1 MDGALTQ
8 TRTSLRSLNAR
19 SRVLGLEPLSIYLV
33 GVSALGIVM
42 LAVMT
47 VSRGAEFLDSAPR
60 GFWVFALFVV
70 LCELVRIKILGR
82 AEEITSATSFVFAA
96 LLAFGTAPAALAQSA
111 ASITADAVGR
121 KPALRSAFNLGHQM
135 VAVAASGAVLTL
147 LSDLPRGDQLQP
159 FTAQDFPVIA
169 ASAAAYFL
177 VNYLLAG
184 IASALSARAPV
195 VERLRGDF
203 GFQVLTAAVFLSL
216 APLIVVAARFDLL
229 TLSLL
234 VLPLIAI
241 YKGGRDALLTE
252 YQALHDGLTD
262 LPNRMLFR
270 DRLQQAIAAGRR
282 GGRSVAVLL
291 MDLDHFKEIN
301 DTLGH
306 RHGDLLLEQIG
317 PRLQAELRESD
328 TVARM
333 GGDEFAV
340 LLPNSSAAAAGRVA
354 QKLLEALQPAFVVN
368 GLTLEVTASIGISC
382 SPAHGDDVDTLLQQA
397 DVAMFLAKETHSG
410 YELYSPERDHYS
422 PDRLALAGEMR
433 RAVESQEILFY
444 YQPSVEFETGQ
455 VSGAEALAR
464 WAHPERG
471 LIGPTEFIPI
481 AEQTG
486 LIRPLTSKLL
496 RAALREARS
505 WHNEGLQLSV
515 SVNISARSLLREG
528 FPAEVD
534 LALRECRAKPEWL
547 ELEIT
552 ESTIMAEPERARGVL
567 ATLKSMGVR
576 IAIDDFGTGYSSL
589 EHLKQLPVDEVKID
603 KSFVIDMQKNASDAA
618 IVRSTI
624 DLAHNLGLRV
634 VAEGVE
640 TGSVWDELARLG
652 CDAAQG
658 FHLSRAVPPDEL
670 LQWIA
675 EHKARAAR
683 GELGAADA
691 RSPAPAAAATLDV
704 R

>member
-1 MDGALTQ
+1 MDGALTE
-8 TRTSLRSLNAR
+8 TRRSIASLHGRP
-19 SRVLGLEPLSIYLV
+19 RVLGLQPLSLYLI
-33 GVSALGIVM
+33 GVSALGILM
-42 LAVMT
+42 LAALT
-47 VSRGAEFLDSAPR
+47 VSSGAAFLESAPR
-60 GFWVFALFVV
+60 EFWVFALFVV

-96 LLAFGTAPAALAQSA
+96 LLAFGTAPAALAQSV
-111 ASITADAVGR
+111 ASMTADAVGR

-147 LSDLPRGDQLQP
+147 LSDLPRGDRFQP
-159 FTAQDFPVIA
+159 FTAQDFPVIV
-169 ASAAAYFL
+169 ASAATYFF

-184 IASALSARAPV
+184 VASAFSARAPV
-195 VERLRGDF
+195 RERLRRDF

-252 YQALHDGLTD
+252 HQALHDGLTD
-262 LPNRMLFR
+262 LPNRMLLR

-282 GGRSVAVLL
+282 GERSVAVLL

-306 RHGDLLLEQIG
+306 HHGDLLLEQIG
-317 PRLQAELRESD
+317 PRLQAELREGD

-333 GGDEFAV
+333 GGDEFAI
-340 LLPNSSAAAAGRVA
+340 LLPDTSAAAAGRVA
-354 QKLLEALQPAFVVN
+354 QKLLEALQPAFAVG

-382 SPAHGDDVDTLLQQA
+382 SPAHGDDVDTVLQQA
-397 DVAMFLAKETHSG
+397 DVAMFVAKETHSG

-433 RAVESQEILFY
+433 RAVEVEDIVFY
-444 YQPSVEFETGQ
+444 YQPSVELETGQ

-464 WAHPERG
+464 WVHPERG

-486 LIRPLTSKLL
+486 LIRPLTLKLL
-496 RAALREARS
+496 RVALRETRS
-505 WHNEGLQLSV
+505 WRNDGLELSV
-515 SVNISARSLLREG
+515 AVNVSARSLLREG
-528 FPAEVD
+528 FPEEVD
-534 LALRECRAKPEWL
+534 LALRECRAQPDWL
-547 ELEIT
+547 KLEIT
-552 ESTIMAEPERARGVL
+552 ESTIMAEPERAREVL
-567 ATLKSMGVR
+567 ARLKSMGVR

-603 KSFVIDMQKNASDAA
+603 KSFVIDMQRSDSDAA

-658 FHLSRAVPPDEL
+658 FYLSRAVPADEL
-670 LQWIA
+670 LRWIA
-675 EHKARAAR
+675 ERESRSARE
-683 GELGAADA
+683 ELSAADSRA
-691 RSPAPAAAATLDV
+691 SGVTATAVDT

>member
-8 TRTSLRSLNAR
+8 TRRSLGSLNAR
-19 SRVLGLEPLSIYLV
+19 SRMLGLEPLSLYLV
-33 GVSALGIVM
+33 GVSALGIVT

-60 GFWVFALFVV
+60 EFWVFALFVV

-82 AEEITSATSFVFAA
+82 AEEVTSATSFVFAA

-147 LSDLPRGDQLQP
+147 LSDLPRRDQLQP

-184 IASALSARAPV
+184 IASALSAGAPV

-252 YQALHDGLTD
+252 HQALHDGLTD

-306 RHGDLLLEQIG
+306 HHGDLLLEQIG

-340 LLPNSSAAAAGRVA
+340 LLPDSSAAAAGRVA
-354 QKLLEALQPAFVVN
+354 QKLLEALQPAFSVN

-382 SPAHGDDVDTLLQQA
+382 SPAHGHDMDTLLQQA

-410 YELYSPERDHYS
+410 YELYTPERDHYS
-422 PDRLALAGEMR
+422 PDRLALAGGMR

-444 YQPSVEFETGQ
+444 YQPSVELETGQ

-528 FPAEVD
+528 FPAEVE

-640 TGSVWDELARLG
+640 TASVWDELARLG

-658 FHLSRAVPPDEL
+658 FYLSRAVPADEL
-670 LQWIA
+670 LRWIA
-675 EHKARAAR
+675 ERESRASR
-683 GELGAADA
+683 GELSAADPRAPGVAAAADA
-691 RSPAPAAAATLDV
+691 R
-704 R
+704 